1 MKHTRL
7 NRKLISSYFTETN
20 QQKKNTIEKQALSN
34 PFDADA
40 LEGWSELTATDF
52 DMRQLDE
59 KFAPKQSSVSNK
71 YFTLL
76 SLALLGSGLLFFITN
91 KKTDLKQ
98 EYKSAAVEMR
108 KNSIPRVIKTE
119 SKSIVDKTIQ
129 PLKRSQAE
137 IQIVKNTSAN
147 TNGISKFIE
156 MNLPYKSIEKVQ
168 ASTERNEIITSRKG
182 AEFYLYQMKLIDY
195 RNYRSKSIIA
205 ETENVNLGTPAD
217 LSSPTEKSRIENE
230 STKPYTYVEF
240 LGIGMDYLSNSQ
252 YKKASYYFNKIID
265 QYPEDVNALF
275 YLGMCKF
282 QLHEY
287 EKSISAFA
295 KVSTNQ
301 FNNFNEEAVWYSAQ
315 SLLKL
320 NRKEDA
326 VKLLNEIIR
335 LNGYYSDQAK
345 KLIH

>member
-20 QQKKNTIEKQALSN
+20 QQKKNAIEKQALSN

-40 LEGWSELTATDF
+40 LEGWGELTATDF
-52 DMRQLDE
+52 DMPQLDK
-59 KFAPKQSSVSNK
+59 KFAPKKSSVSNK
-71 YFTLL
+71 YITLL
-76 SLALLGSGLLFFITN
+76 SLALIGSGLLFFITT

-98 EYKSAAVEMR
+98 ENKSVAIEMR
-108 KNSIPRVIKTE
+108 KNNISTDIKTE
-119 SKSIVDKTIQ
+119 SKSIVDRTIQ
-129 PLKRSQAE
+129 PLTHSQKLR
-137 IQIVKNTSAN
+137 QIVKNASVN
-147 TNGISKFIE
+147 TIGVSKFME
-156 MNLPYKSIEKVQ
+156 MNLPFKSIERVHV
-168 ASTERNEIITSRKG
+168 STDNNEIISSRKG
-182 AEFYLYQMKLIDY
+182 AEFYMYQMKLIDY
-195 RNYRSKSIIA
+195 RNYRSKPMIE
-205 ETENVNLGTPAD
+205 ETENIHLGTPAD

-230 STKPYTYVEF
+230 STKTYTYIEF

-252 YKKASYYFNKIID
+252 YKKASYYFNKIIE

-275 YLGMCKF
+275 YLGICKF

-295 KVSTNQ
+295 NVTSNQ
-301 FNNFNEEAVWYSAQ
+301 FDNFNEEAVWYSAQ

>member
-7 NRKLISSYFTETN
+7 NRKLIRSYFTETN

-52 DMRQLDE
+52 DMRQLDN
-59 KFAPKQSSVSNK
+59 KFAPKKSSDSNK
-71 YFTLL
+71 YITLL

-98 EYKSAAVEMR
+98 ENKRVVIEMR
-108 KNSIPRVIKTE
+108 KNSMTTGIKAET
-119 SKSIVDKTIQ
+119 KSIVDKTIQ
-129 PLKRSQAE
+129 PLTLSQKVR
-137 IQIVKNTSAN
+137 QIVKNASVN
-147 TNGISKFIE
+147 TNGVSKFME
-156 MNLPYKSIEKVQ
+156 MNLPYKSIERVQ
-168 ASTERNEIITSRKG
+168 ASTDNNEIITSRKG
-182 AEFYLYQMKLIDY
+182 AEFYLYQRKLIDY
-195 RNYRSKSIIA
+195 RNYRSKPMIV
-205 ETENVNLGTPAD
+205 ETENIHLGTPAD
-217 LSSPTEKSRIENE
+217 LSSPTEKWRIENE
-230 STKPYTYVEF
+230 STKPYTYIEF
-240 LGIGMDYLSNSQ
+240 LGIGMDYLSNSK

-275 YLGMCKF
+275 YLGICKF

-295 KVSTNQ
+295 NVTSNQ

-326 VKLLNEIIR
+326 EKLLNEIIR

>member
-7 NRKLISSYFTETN
+7 NRKLISSYFTERN
-20 QQKKNTIEKQALSN
+20 QQKKNAIEKQALSN

-40 LEGWSELTATDF
+40 LEGWNELTATDF

-59 KFAPKQSSVSNK
+59 KFAPKKSSVSNK

-91 KKTDLKQ
+91 KKTDIKQ
-98 EYKSAAVEMR
+98 ENKRVVIEMR
-108 KNSIPRVIKTE
+108 KNSITTCIKTE
-119 SKSIVDKTIQ
+119 TKSIVDKTIQ
-129 PLKRSQAE
+129 PLTHYQAKTQE
-137 IQIVKNTSAN
+137 AKNTSTN
-147 TNGISKFIE
+147 SNGISKFME
-156 MNLPYKSIEKVQ
+156 MNLPYKSIERVQ
-168 ASTERNEIITSRKG
+168 VSTNNTEIITSRKG
-182 AEFYLYQMKLIDY
+182 AEFYMYQMKLIDY
-195 RNYRSKSIIA
+195 RNYRSKPIIV
-205 ETENVNLGTPAD
+205 ETENIHLGTPAD
-217 LSSPTEKSRIENE
+217 RSTPTEKSRIENE
-230 STKPYTYVEF
+230 SMKPYTYIEF
-240 LGIGMDYLSNSQ
+240 LGIGMDYLYNNQ

-275 YLGMCKF
+275 YLGICKF

-295 KVSTNQ
+295 NVTSNQ

-320 NRKEDA
+320 NRKEEA

>member
-7 NRKLISSYFTETN
+7 NRKLIRSYFTETN
-20 QQKKNTIEKQALSN
+20 QKKKNAIEKQALSN

-52 DMRQLDE
+52 DMRQLDN
-59 KFAPKQSSVSNK
+59 KFAPKKSSDSNK
-71 YFTLL
+71 YITLL
-76 SLALLGSGLLFFITN
+76 SLALLGSGLLFFLTT
-91 KKTDLKQ
+91 KKTDLKR
-98 EYKSAAVEMR
+98 ENKRVVIEMR
-108 KNSIPRVIKTE
+108 KNSITTGIKAET
-119 SKSIVDKTIQ
+119 KSIVDKTIQ
-129 PLKRSQAE
+129 PLTLSQKVR
-137 IQIVKNTSAN
+137 QIVKNASVN
-147 TNGISKFIE
+147 TNEVSKFME
-156 MNLPYKSIEKVQ
+156 MNLPYKSIERVQ
-168 ASTERNEIITSRKG
+168 ASTDNNEIITSRKG

-195 RNYRSKSIIA
+195 RNYRSKPMIV
-205 ETENVNLGTPAD
+205 ETENIHLGTPAD

-230 STKPYTYVEF
+230 STKPYTYIEF

-265 QYPEDVNALF
+265 QFPEDVNALF
-275 YLGMCKF
+275 YLGICKF

-295 KVSTNQ
+295 NVISNQ

-320 NRKEDA
+320 NRKEEA
-326 VKLLNEIIR
+326 EKLLNEIIR